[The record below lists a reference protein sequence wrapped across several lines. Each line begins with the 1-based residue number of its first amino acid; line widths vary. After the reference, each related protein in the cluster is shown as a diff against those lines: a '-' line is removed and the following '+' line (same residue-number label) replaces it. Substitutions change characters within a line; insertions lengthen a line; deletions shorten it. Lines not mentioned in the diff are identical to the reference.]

1 MSLFQWG
8 DVTENSVWLC
18 DLRVLDLEKAAS
30 CLWSWL
36 ITCEAA
42 GRMTVLFPWIIN
54 KPVSCMDGVRGAWHP
69 LFFLSFVQQLCFL
82 GQSFINSWRWWRRK
96 RKWRLYFRVI
106 CFSPNWKVAPCFHII
121 LAATVQ
127 RFEVCHG
134 CLVAAG
140 YRLGM
145 TWRCS
150 NQCSRWHIVLL
161 HWGLRLT
168 PSSSSS
174 QGSLIPASPEYRK
187 HFWFFRN
194 SIFRQRWKKAKQI

>member
-1 MSLFQWG
+1 MVVPELAACWCQGSAVFHVSLAPSQAFPKEHCHLNHASWVLVDRGYFWMSLFQWG
-8 DVTENSVWLC
+8 DVTETSVWLC

-42 GRMTVLFPWIIN
+42 SRMIVLFPWIIN

-82 GQSFINSWRWWRRK
+82 GQSFINSCRWWRKKRK
-96 RKWRLYFRVI
+96 RRLYFRVI
-106 CFSPNWKVAPCFHII
+106 CFSPIWKVAPCFRII

-134 CLVAAG
+134 
-140 YRLGM
+140 
-145 TWRCS
+145 
-150 NQCSRWHIVLL
+150 
-161 HWGLRLT
+161 
-168 PSSSSS
+168 
-174 QGSLIPASPEYRK
+174 
-187 HFWFFRN
+187 
-194 SIFRQRWKKAKQI
+194 